1 MAQRCHGDKN
11 MVIQFAAAKV
21 VMTSSL
27 SENTVTLSKEQAAI
41 LLPLLPTLAKTLA
54 RPLPAQAS
62 KPSTPSETETSLSDS
77 AQYTN
82 AKMFTRKKK
91 NECSTAAQNHLLVSA
106 TSLVA
111 NTCLVHAYNRK
122 ACTCVNKHFKVKFLC
137 G

>member
-1 MAQRCHGDKN
+1 MVIKN
-11 MVIQFAAAKV
+11 VLIQFAAAKV

-27 SENTVTLSKEQAAI
+27 SENAVTLSMEQAAI

-54 RPLPAQAS
+54 RLLPAQAS
-62 KPSTPSETETSLSDS
+62 EPSTPSETETSLSDS

-82 AKMFTRKKK
+82 AEMFTRKKK
-91 NECSTAAQNHLLVSA
+91 NQPSTAAQNHLLVSA

-111 NTCLVHAYNRK
+111 NRYLVHTYNRK
-122 ACTCVNKHFKVKFLC
+122 ACTCVNKHFEVKFLC